1 MNVDQSGQTDS
12 NSEVSANE
20 SVGNNNS
27 NNNKVNLSMYGENE
41 TSYESWS
48 CLRKVLGIR
57 KNQKFRKSISQ

>member
-27 NNNKVNLSMYGENE
+27 NNNKVNLSMRGENE
-41 TSYESWS
+41 TSYE
-48 CLRKVLGIR
+48 KINTPFIDFLGVGAA
-57 KNQKFRKSISQ
+57 

>member
-41 TSYESWS
+41 TSYE
-48 CLRKVLGIR
+48 KINTPFIDFLGVGAA
-57 KNQKFRKSISQ
+57 